1 MVTDLI
7 RSRIKLILYIK
18 WSLFFLRF
26 LFYFLWMMLFDW
38 VFNCSVVIADKQNDI
53 IGWKKTI
60 KDHESWLIPFVNPF
74 RYLKY
79 FLSMTFFWRYFRY
92 IRFFLMLLMHEW
104 ERSYVIFWLYM
115 VFFKGLFSFGW
126 GKSFF
131 FFVFLTFYS
140 ATNFLHS
147 TFYRMKQ

>member
-1 MVTDLI
+1 
-7 RSRIKLILYIK
+7 
-18 WSLFFLRF
+18 
-26 LFYFLWMMLFDW
+26 MLFDW
-38 VFNCSVVIADKQNDI
+38 VFNCSVVIADKQNGI

-60 KDHESWLIPFVNPF
+60 RDHESWFIPFVNPF
-74 RYLKY
+74 WYLKH
-79 FLSMTFFWRYFRY
+79 FLSMIFLRYFWY
-92 IRFFLMLLMHEW
+92 IRFFLMLLMHER

-131 FFVFLTFYS
+131 FLTFYS

-147 TFYRMKQ
+147 TFYRWNNNFDTLWIIYSSEDTFGVLISLNI